1 MKSPLHFT
9 ILIALIFGV
18 TNLYAQEECTD
29 YKVYYMNIIDSSTPQ
44 SSESVLYGVD
54 IEGGSAT
61 LTELETF
68 TGSAHMGIS
77 PVGDLY
83 IVAGAGKL
91 IIYDPATGDASA
103 PLQITQG
110 GEDINNIPHV
120 VVDPA
125 DGVLYVA
132 SANTNTV
139 YSVDPITGE
148 ASTVLSLDVD
158 VRGGDLVITSDG
170 ILWLANRGDNTFYN
184 ISAGGV
190 PGFTVDDLNNINGA
204 GILADGTI
212 IVANAG
218 STAFNLID
226 PITAN
231 ISATTYEAGIVF
243 ENGDIAAGCVSSDG
257 SGIPGTECYASEVLL
272 YAPEGTIPADRMD
285 PTKALG
291 APQRDNT
298 VNFATLGFNGTLIL
312 SMDGQAQA
320 LPGVDDLEVVETT
333 FGNKT
338 CSNFEERADV
348 YVSQQVV
355 SDPDD
360 IDDSQF
366 VYVGQSCT
374 NGAFFDVFEETGF
387 SYFTLVKIV
396 DVTPEAAQLPGR
408 DGYDVDGVV
417 ALNGCEEFFSLIP
430 GDCFASE
437 MFEYVQG
444 IRSNGGA
451 LASNRTN
458 PTKALGEPERTD
470 GNVFVTLGYGGS
482 ITLGFNGIVPNL
494 AGDDLEFVETSFGNS
509 GCEVYPEYADVYVSQ
524 DGVNFLFAKT
534 ICKSDPF
541 VDISDAG
548 PLPFITAIKLV
559 NNGEL
564 STTFDAYDLDGVLA
578 IHNCSEEELNPGP
591 VMLQS
596 QALVTLETFPNPST
610 GPVNIEFMSS
620 KGQLLIVEVIDM
632 NGRVVETIFR
642 QTANAGQEYRLG
654 FEGSNLPN
662 GVYITKLTTPTEVVI
677 RKILIAR

>member
-18 TNLYAQEECTD
+18 TNLFAQEECTD
-29 YKVYYMNIIDSSTPQ
+29 YKVYYMNITASSNPQ
-44 SSESVLYGVD
+44 SSESTLYEVD
-54 IEGGSAT
+54 IDGGAAT

-68 TGSAHMGIS
+68 IGSAHMGIS
-77 PVGDLY
+77 PTGDLY

-91 IIYDPATGDASA
+91 IIYDPATGEAST
-103 PLQITQG
+103 PLQITQA

-125 DGVLYVA
+125 DGILYVA

-139 YSVDPITGE
+139 YSVDPITAE

-158 VRGGDLVITSDG
+158 VRGGDLVITADG

-243 ENGDIAAGCVSSDG
+243 ENGDIAAGCVSSDE

-291 APQRDNT
+291 EPQRDNT
-298 VNFATLGFNGTLIL
+298 LNFVTLGFNGTLIL

-417 ALNGCEEFFSLIP
+417 ALNGCEEFFSFTP

-437 MFEYVQG
+437 MIEYVQG

-470 GNVFVTLGYGGS
+470 ENVFVTLGYGGS

-559 NNGEL
+559 NNDEL
-564 STTFDAYDLDGVLA
+564 TTTFDAYDLDGVVA

-596 QALVTLETFPNPST
+596 QALVTLETFPNPSI

-620 KGQLLIVEVIDM
+620 KEQLLTVEVIDM
-632 NGRVVETIFR
+632 NGRVVETMFR